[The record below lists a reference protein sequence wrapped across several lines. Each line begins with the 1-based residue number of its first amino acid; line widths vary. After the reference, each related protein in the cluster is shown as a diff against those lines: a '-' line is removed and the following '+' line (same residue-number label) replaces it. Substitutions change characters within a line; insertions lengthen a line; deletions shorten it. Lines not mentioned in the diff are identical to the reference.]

1 MALYKLIVLVLII
14 ILLFFTCISSTNFI
28 IVCVC
33 VCLLLLST
41 RSIVP
46 VDNTAATGGVAIA
59 GSSGPVDNTAGQA
72 VLCKPGSDET
82 RTRKRKAISASSPCN
97 NQLLKKLKMNATK
110 KSDVQGKTSG
120 KAKVN
125 DKKKK
130 LTCRVGKSSNRSKN
144 CYRKPK
150 PKPGGQDNDAVCLI
164 CKECFADSRDG
175 EQWIQCQQCQEWC
188 HEDCTDADS
197 VSGYTCDFCR

>member
-1 MALYKLIVLVLII
+1 M
-14 ILLFFTCISSTNFI
+14 
-28 IVCVC
+28 
-33 VCLLLLST
+33 CLLLLST
-41 RSIVP
+41 RSIVPVDNTAATGGVAIAGSSGP